1 MAERTAR
8 SQTAHV
14 RTLLARALQLACTA
28 IAVILALGALFI
40 AVRGSINNGNSI
52 VEFVTDVAGFFDGPL
67 ARQDGIFAFSGDG
80 AITKNAL
87 LNWGLAAIVWI
98 IIGRIASLV
107 VRP

>member
-1 MAERTAR
+1 MADRTAH
-8 SQTAHV
+8 SQITHA
-14 RTLLARALQLACTA
+14 RTLLARGLQLACTA
-28 IAVILALGALFI
+28 IAIILALGALFI

-67 ARQDGIFAFSGDG
+67 ARQDGIFAFSGSG

-87 LNWGLAAIVWI
+87 LNWGLAAVVWV
-98 IIGRIASLV
+98 IIGRIASLI

>member
-1 MAERTAR
+1 MADSATHSQITHART
-8 SQTAHV
+8 V
-14 RTLLARALQLACTA
+14 LARVLQLACTA
-28 IAVILALGALFI
+28 IAVIMAVGALFI
-40 AVRGSINNGNSI
+40 AIRGSINTGNSI

-67 ARQDGIFAFSGDG
+67 ARQNGIFSFDGAG

-87 LNWGLAAIVWI
+87 LNWGLAAVVWL